1 MIPAQCLLTRSFVL
15 EEFNWYLLTDVHIG
29 IRKKIEHSILCSCMH
44 RVINNCNT
52 RGAGVGF
59 MQERLCM
66 TEWEKFKPTPSKN
79 RWKKAI
85 NQRFFSSLVD
95 SHSVVQETLV
105 REYIRKKI
113 I

>member
-1 MIPAQCLLTRSFVL
+1 
-15 EEFNWYLLTDVHIG
+15 
-29 IRKKIEHSILCSCMH
+29 MH

-85 NQRFFSSLVD
+85 NQRWLFTRSLVD
-95 SHSVVQETLV
+95 SPALTLV
-105 REYIRKKI
+105 SGAVRLSGGKKI
-113 I
+113 

>member
-1 MIPAQCLLTRSFVL
+1 
-15 EEFNWYLLTDVHIG
+15 
-29 IRKKIEHSILCSCMH
+29 MH

-85 NQRFFSSLVD
+85 NQRFFSTRRLALCGAGD
-95 SHSVVQETLV
+95 FGQ
-105 REYIRKKI
+105 RIYIRKKI